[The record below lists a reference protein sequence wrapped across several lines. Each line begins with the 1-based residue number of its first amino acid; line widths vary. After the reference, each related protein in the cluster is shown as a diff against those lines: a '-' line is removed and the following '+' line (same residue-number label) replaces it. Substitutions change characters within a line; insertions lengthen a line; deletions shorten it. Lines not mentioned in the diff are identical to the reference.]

1 MHVEQHVELDERMSL
16 TKAHDQV
23 TRLEAEIRGDVPE
36 IASIL
41 THIES
46 EPATIETSDGV
57 FAAPVFER
65 RVQGITQDFPEVI
78 DTHDLIFKRVGG
90 RLYLSLHCTMKDE
103 LPLSRVHDV
112 QTAMESKIRQ
122 ELPEVFR
129 VLIHP
134 EPQTDNRR

>member
-1 MHVEQHVELDERMSL
+1 MRADIPQ
-16 TKAHDQV
+16 
-23 TRLEAEIRGDVPE
+23 

-46 EPATIETSDGV
+46 EPATIQTSDGM
-57 FAAPVFER
+57 FESPVFEK
-65 RVQGITQDFPEVI
+65 RVQGVTQGFPEVI
-78 DTHDLIFKRVGG
+78 DTHDLVFKRVGG

-122 ELPEVFR
+122 ELPYVFR